1 MEWTEAP
8 EGQEVAPEHTPEAP
22 EEEPQMTMEDL
33 LAEEGFSLEF
43 PHTGEIRKGVITSI
57 TDNEVLVGIGA
68 KSEGVIPKRDLERL
82 SDEEREAIQAGNEI
96 SVYVMSVDGDGTAKL
111 SYTRALEAED
121 WDKAEAMRDAKETFQ
136 GVIAGVNKGGLVVR
150 FGRLRG
156 FIPASQVS
164 RERRLSVGGGRPD
177 KDLEAWKA
185 LIGQPIAVRVIE
197 VDRERRRLILSER
210 AAARESREMLKEQLL
225 DALQVGDVRTGRVTS
240 LTNFGAFVNIDGADG
255 LVHLSEISWE
265 RVGKAGD
272 VLTVGQEVTVKVI
285 EVDRDRK
292 RIGLSI
298 RQLQED
304 PWQQKVKGL
313 REGLLVSGVITRL
326 EKFGAFARLE
336 NGLEGL
342 IHISELSDQH
352 VEHPREVVSEGDE
365 VTLRIVR
372 IDPERR
378 RIGLSLRKVDSLAYA
393 DLDLRMALEE
403 AEELLASAEDD
414 AEAAVAEEA
423 ADAADVVE
431 AVEAEAEEAAD
442 AAEAVEAAAE
452 AEAEE
457 AAEAVAAEAEE
468 AVEAVAAEAAAE
480 AESSS
485 EETAEADD
493 TAAEEEATD

>member
-1 MEWTEAP
+1 MEWNEAP
-8 EGQEVAPEHTPEAP
+8 TGQEVAPEPTAPEAH

-33 LAEEGFSLEF
+33 LEAEGFSLEF
-43 PHTGEIRKGVITSI
+43 PKTGEIRTGVITSI

-82 SDEEREAIQAGNEI
+82 SEEESAAIQIGNEI
-96 SVYVMSVDGDGTAKL
+96 SVYVVSVDSDGTAKL
-111 SYTRALEAED
+111 SYTRALEAKD
-121 WDKAEAMRDAKETFQ
+121 WDEAERMRDNKETFH
-136 GVIAGVNKGGLVVR
+136 GTVAGVNKGGLVVR

-210 AAARESREMLKEQLL
+210 AAARESREVLKEQLL
-225 DALQVGDVRTGRVTS
+225 ETLQVGDVRTGRVTS

-265 RVGKAGD
+265 RVGKASD
-272 VLTVGQEVTVKVI
+272 VLKVGQEVTVKVI
-285 EVDRDRK
+285 EVDRERK

-304 PWQQKVKGL
+304 PWKQKTRGL
-313 REGLLVSGVITRL
+313 REGMLVNAVITRL

-342 IHISELSDQH
+342 IHISELSTQH
-352 VEHPREVVSEGDE
+352 VEHPREVVHEGDE

-378 RIGLSLRKVDSLAYA
+378 RIGLSLKKVDSLAYA
-393 DLDLRMALEE
+393 DLDLRLAMEE
-403 AEELLASAEDD
+403 AEEVLEGILQEG
-414 AEAAVAEEA
+414 E
-423 ADAADVVE
+423 
-431 AVEAEAEEAAD
+431 
-442 AAEAVEAAAE
+442 AAE
-452 AEAEE
+452 AEASEAPAEE
-457 AAEAVAAEAEE
+457 AAPVAETEAEAE
-468 AVEAVAAEAAAE
+468 AAEKTE
-480 AESSS
+480 VS
-485 EETAEADD
+485 EE
-493 TAAEEEATD
+493 AASE

>member
-1 MEWTEAP
+1 MEWNEAL
-8 EGQEVAPEHTPEAP
+8 EGQEVAPEPTAAEEAH
-22 EEEPQMTMEDL
+22 EEEPQMTMEAL
-33 LAEEGFSLEF
+33 LEQEGFSVEF
-43 PHTGEIRKGVITSI
+43 PKTGEIRTGVITSI

-82 SDEEREAIQAGNEI
+82 SEEEQAAIEVGNEI
-96 SVYVMSVDGDGTAKL
+96 PVYVLSVDNDGTAKL
-111 SYTRALEAED
+111 SYTRALEAKD
-121 WDKAEAMRDAKETFQ
+121 WDKAEAMRDAKETFH

-185 LIGQPIAVRVIE
+185 LVGQPIAVRVIE

-225 DALQVGDVRTGRVTS
+225 DSLQVGEVRTGRVTS
-240 LTNFGAFVNIDGADG
+240 LTSFGAFVNIDGADG

-265 RVGKAGD
+265 RVGKASD
-272 VLTVGQEVTVKVI
+272 VLKVGQEVTVKVI
-285 EVDRDRK
+285 EVDRERK

-304 PWQQKVKGL
+304 PWKQKIKGL
-313 REGLLVSGVITRL
+313 REGMLVKGVITRL

-352 VEHPREVVSEGDE
+352 IEHPREVLHEGDE

-372 IDPERR
+372 IEPERR
-378 RIGLSLRKVDSLAYA
+378 RIGLSLKKVDSLAYA
-393 DLDLRMALEE
+393 DLDLRMAVEE
-403 AEELLASAEDD
+403 AGEELESLLS
-414 AEAAVAEEA
+414 
-423 ADAADVVE
+423 
-431 AVEAEAEEAAD
+431 
-442 AAEAVEAAAE
+442 AAEAMADEAATEAAAAPE
-452 AEAEE
+452 SPEPQAEMGEE
-457 AAEAVAAEAEE
+457 APAAEDTAPAPEE
-468 AVEAVAAEAAAE
+468 SDEPEAQ
-480 AESSS
+480 
-485 EETAEADD
+485 ETAEHADN
-493 TAAEEEATD
+493 A

>member
-1 MEWTEAP
+1 MEWNEAP
-8 EGQEVAPEHTPEAP
+8 TGQEVAPEPTAPEAH

-33 LAEEGFSLEF
+33 LEAEGFSLEF
-43 PHTGEIRKGVITSI
+43 PKAGEIRTGVITSI

-82 SDEEREAIQAGNEI
+82 SEEESAAIQIGNEI
-96 SVYVMSVDGDGTAKL
+96 SVYVVSVDSDGTAKL
-111 SYTRALEAED
+111 SYTRALEAKD
-121 WDKAEAMRDAKETFQ
+121 WDEAERMRDSKETFH
-136 GVIAGVNKGGLVVR
+136 GTVAGVNKGGLVVR

-210 AAARESREMLKEQLL
+210 AAARESREVLKEQLL
-225 DALQVGDVRTGRVTS
+225 ETLQVGDVRTGRVTS

-265 RVGKAGD
+265 RVGKASD
-272 VLTVGQEVTVKVI
+272 VLKVGQEVTVKVI
-285 EVDRDRK
+285 EVDRERK

-304 PWQQKVKGL
+304 PWKQKTKGL
-313 REGLLVSGVITRL
+313 REGMLVNAVITRL

-342 IHISELSDQH
+342 IHISELSTQH
-352 VEHPREVVSEGDE
+352 VEHPREVVHEGDE

-378 RIGLSLRKVDSLAYA
+378 RIGLSLKKVDSLAYA
-393 DLDLRMALEE
+393 DLDLRLAMEE
-403 AEELLASAEDD
+403 AEEVLEGILQEG
-414 AEAAVAEEA
+414 E
-423 ADAADVVE
+423 
-431 AVEAEAEEAAD
+431 
-442 AAEAVEAAAE
+442 AAE
-452 AEAEE
+452 AEAAEAPAEE
-457 AAEAVAAEAEE
+457 AAPEAEVEAPEAEAE
-468 AVEAVAAEAAAE
+468 AR
-480 AESSS
+480 
-485 EETAEADD
+485 
-493 TAAEEEATD
+493 AEEETEASEEAASE

>member
-1 MEWTEAP
+1 MEWKEAP
-8 EGQEVAPEHTPEAP
+8 EGQEVAPEHTPEAL

-43 PHTGEIRKGVITSI
+43 PHAGEIRKGIITSI

-68 KSEGVIPKRDLERL
+68 KSEGVISKRDLERL
-82 SDEEREAIQAGNEI
+82 SDEEREAIQVGNEI
-96 SVYVMSVDGDGTAKL
+96 PVYVMSVDGDGTAKL

-121 WDKAEAMRDAKETFQ
+121 WEKAEAMRDAKETFH

-225 DALQVGDVRTGRVTS
+225 DSLQVGDVRTGRVTS

-265 RVGKAGD
+265 RVGKASD
-272 VLTVGQEVTVKVI
+272 VLKVGQEVTVKVI
-285 EVDRDRK
+285 EVDRERK

-313 REGLLVSGVITRL
+313 REGMLVSGVITRL
-326 EKFGAFARLE
+326 EKFGAFARLD

-378 RIGLSLRKVDSLAYA
+378 RIGLSLKKVDSLAYA

-403 AEELLASAEDD
+403 AEELLAPEATEPEAE
-414 AEAAVAEEA
+414 AVAEEA
-423 ADAADVVE
+423 AEAPE
-431 AVEAEAEEAAD
+431 AVAEAEET
-442 AAEAVEAAAE
+442 AEEEAPA
-452 AEAEE
+452 AEE
-457 AAEAVAAEAEE
+457 AAEAEAAPEAEAS
-468 AVEAVAAEAAAE
+468 A
-480 AESSS
+480 
-485 EETAEADD
+485 EET
-493 TAAEEEATD
+493 TSEEEAAD

>member
-1 MEWTEAP
+1 MEWNEAP
-8 EGQEVAPEHTPEAP
+8 TGQEVAPEPTAPEAH

-33 LAEEGFSLEF
+33 LEAEGFSLEF
-43 PHTGEIRKGVITSI
+43 PKTGEIRTGVITSI

-82 SDEEREAIQAGNEI
+82 SEEESAAIQIGNEI
-96 SVYVMSVDGDGTAKL
+96 SVYVVSVDSDGTAKL
-111 SYTRALEAED
+111 SYTRALEAKD
-121 WDKAEAMRDAKETFQ
+121 WDEAERMRDNKETFH
-136 GVIAGVNKGGLVVR
+136 GTVAGVNKGGLVVR

-210 AAARESREMLKEQLL
+210 AAARESREVLKEQLL
-225 DALQVGDVRTGRVTS
+225 ETLQVGDVRTGRVTS

-265 RVGKAGD
+265 RVGKASD
-272 VLTVGQEVTVKVI
+272 VLKVGQEVTVKVI
-285 EVDRDRK
+285 EVDRERK

-304 PWQQKVKGL
+304 PWKQKTRGL
-313 REGLLVSGVITRL
+313 REGMLVNAVITRL

-342 IHISELSDQH
+342 IHISELSTQH
-352 VEHPREVVSEGDE
+352 VEHPREVVHEGDE

-378 RIGLSLRKVDSLAYA
+378 RIGLSLKKVDSLAYA
-393 DLDLRMALEE
+393 DLDLRLAMEE
-403 AEELLASAEDD
+403 AEEVLEGILQEG
-414 AEAAVAEEA
+414 E
-423 ADAADVVE
+423 
-431 AVEAEAEEAAD
+431 
-442 AAEAVEAAAE
+442 AAE
-452 AEAEE
+452 AEASEAPAEE
-457 AAEAVAAEAEE
+457 AAAPAAEAKAPEAEAEAEVAAEAEPSE
-468 AVEAVAAEAAAE
+468 EAAGE
-480 AESSS
+480 
-485 EETAEADD
+485 
-493 TAAEEEATD
+493 

>member
-1 MEWTEAP
+1 MEWNEAP
-8 EGQEVAPEHTPEAP
+8 TGQEVAPESTAPEAP
-22 EEEPQMTMEDL
+22 EAHEEPQMTMEDL
-33 LAEEGFSLEF
+33 LEAEGFSLEF
-43 PHTGEIRKGVITSI
+43 PKTGEIRTGVITSI

-82 SDEEREAIQAGNEI
+82 SEEESAAIQIGNEI
-96 SVYVMSVDGDGTAKL
+96 SVYVVSVDSDGTAKL
-111 SYTRALEAED
+111 SYTRALEAKD
-121 WDKAEAMRDAKETFQ
+121 WDEAERMRDNKETFH
-136 GVIAGVNKGGLVVR
+136 GTIAGVNKGGLVVR

-225 DALQVGDVRTGRVTS
+225 ESLQVGDIRTGRVTS

-265 RVGKAGD
+265 RVGKASD
-272 VLTVGQEVTVKVI
+272 VLKVGQEVTVKVI
-285 EVDRDRK
+285 EVDRERK

-304 PWQQKVKGL
+304 PWKQKTKGL
-313 REGLLVSGVITRL
+313 REGMLVSAVITRL

-342 IHISELSDQH
+342 IHISELSTQH
-352 VEHPREVVSEGDE
+352 VEHPREVVHEGDE

-378 RIGLSLRKVDSLAYA
+378 RIGLSLKKVDSLAYA
-393 DLDLRMALEE
+393 DLDLRLAMEE
-403 AEELLASAEDD
+403 AEEVLEGILQEG
-414 AEAAVAEEA
+414 E
-423 ADAADVVE
+423 
-431 AVEAEAEEAAD
+431 
-442 AAEAVEAAAE
+442 AAE
-452 AEAEE
+452 AEAAEAPAEE
-457 AAEAVAAEAEE
+457 AAPEAEVEALEAEAE
-468 AVEAVAAEAAAE
+468 AG
-480 AESSS
+480 
-485 EETAEADD
+485 
-493 TAAEEEATD
+493 AEEETEASEEAASE